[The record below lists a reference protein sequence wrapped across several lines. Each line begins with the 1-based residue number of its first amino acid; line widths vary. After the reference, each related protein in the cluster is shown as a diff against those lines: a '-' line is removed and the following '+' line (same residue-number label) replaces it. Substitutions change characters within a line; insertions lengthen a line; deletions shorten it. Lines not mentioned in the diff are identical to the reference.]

1 MLNWTHDAVRTDPM
15 DCMTPFE
22 QDQAQEREEEEKHFR
37 NCMESIVNEA
47 QSENPDFGEMV
58 YSLVMAAPGKPENT
72 ESKIERIKAILEE
85 K

>member
-1 MLNWTHDAVRTDPM
+1 MNWTHDAVRTDPG
-15 DCMTPFE
+15 DLMTAFE
-22 QDQAQEREEEEKHFR
+22 QDEAEAREEEGKHFR

-58 YSLVMAAPGKPENT
+58 YSLVMAVPGKPENT